1 MKSLLSLVCFS
12 LFLISQTT
20 SNTLCEETLPAP
32 WKACDYTAASHSQ
45 KTLQLYKN
53 TPIALQARS
62 NKRLIGGDYANLYQP
77 AKKATY
83 NKLLEHKE
91 GLFYHYL
98 PEKDFVGKDT
108 AIIYFEQY
116 HNNIA
121 GGIRPEQNGRITP
134 PMFLKLW
141 NKKHLL

>member
-12 LFLISQTT
+12 LFLSSQTT
-20 SNTLCEETLPAP
+20 SKTLCEETLPAL
-32 WKACDYTAASHSQ
+32 WKACDYTAISHSQ

-53 TPIALQARS
+53 TPTALHARS
-62 NKRLIGGDYANLYQP
+62 NKRFIGGDHARLYQP
-77 AKKATY
+77 TKKATY

-116 HNNIA
+116 HNDIA
-121 GGIRPEQNGRITP
+121 GGNTP
-134 PMFLKLW
+134 RTKWAHYTTYVFEIME
-141 NKKHLL
+141 